1 MPLSP
6 SSAARLATQL
16 ECLPAL
22 LEGASPESL
31 RRRTPDGKWS
41 AQENL
46 AHLARHH
53 AVFLARVRLVL
64 TGDAPVLPRYLAEQ
78 DPEWPAWSALP
89 LDEVRARLQALR
101 QELTTLVSGLD
112 DAALAR
118 TGRHPVLG
126 EMSLALWVE
135 FFLLH
140 EAHHLYA
147 VLKRARGGE

>member
-16 ECLPAL
+16 DCLPAL
-22 LEGASPESL
+22 LEGVAPEAL
-31 RRRTPDGKWS
+31 VRRTRSGKWS
-41 AQENL
+41 VHENL

-53 AVFLARVRLVL
+53 DVFLRRVRTVL
-64 TGDAPVLPRYLAEQ
+64 SEERPALGRYAAEG
-78 DPEWPAWSALP
+78 DPEWPAWAALTTA
-89 LDEVRARLQALR
+89 EVLARLRARRA
-101 QELTTLVSGLD
+101 ELIGLFGGLD

-118 TGRHPVLG
+118 SAIHPALG
-126 EMSLALWVE
+126 VMPLTLWLE

-147 VLKRARGGE
+147 VMKRARGAE